1 MGLFKREVKL
11 SSMGDLALVILKAIR
26 LIDTNWVLITGTT
39 MCHIDENEKLIF
51 YDAGNNIRK
60 LANILKMK
68 DVEADEFVDSIEK
81 GRSIEILVEIKEF
94 QPYDLEALTQM
105 VPRFRSRHM
114 AAASAAAVAPS

>member
-26 LIDTNWVLITGTT
+26 LIDTNRVLITGTT

-51 YDAGNNIRK
+51 HDAGNNIRK

-81 GRSIEILVEIKEF
+81 GRSIEILVEIKE
-94 QPYDLEALTQM
+94 
-105 VPRFRSRHM
+105 
-114 AAASAAAVAPS
+114 